1 MKHKTIH
8 IFINHDYN
16 CTNFRKKITYVKKDE
31 KSQPEKLA
39 RCLVGKLDMP
49 FTRKYLDG
57 LNNSSQINSLSEKLK
72 N

>member
-1 MKHKTIH
+1 MTITAQ
-8 IFINHDYN
+8 ISG
-16 CTNFRKKITYVKKDE
+16 KKITYVKKDE